1 MKGTERGFDMPIFD
15 VGYPKRTGDS
25 EQDLINLYNFACEL
39 SDRLRYIFGQI
50 EAPKSNEQQTDTE

>member
-1 MKGTERGFDMPIFD
+1 MPIFD